1 MEAGHRASIEAI
13 KQGLSYDEA
22 TRLSREAMLFAL
34 QQYKPGVVSQDR
46 AIQQVMKIRDQFI

>member
-46 AIQQVMKIRDQFI
+46 AIQQVMKIRD